1 MNTTQ
6 QLIGMMKN
14 VTASFLN
21 YDNVEYKIIRN
32 TSGEITKLVEVED
45 Y

>member
-6 QLIGMMKN
+6 LIKEMKN

-21 YDNVEYKIIRN
+21 YDNVEYKIIKN
-32 TSGEITKLVEVED
+32 SKGKVIKLIEVED